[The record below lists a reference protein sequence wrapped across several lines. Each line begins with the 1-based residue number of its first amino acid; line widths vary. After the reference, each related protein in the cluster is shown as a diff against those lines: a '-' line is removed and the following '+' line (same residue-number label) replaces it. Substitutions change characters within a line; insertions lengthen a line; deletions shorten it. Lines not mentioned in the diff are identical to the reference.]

1 MITEYSNR
9 DHMGLY
15 TDYYELSMAQGYFY
29 TGKMDENA
37 VFDYFFRTNP
47 FGGGFLVFAGLAD
60 LLDSILM
67 FKYSEENLNYLTAKG
82 FKAEFIEYLKN
93 FRFKGK
99 IYSVREGEIVFPN
112 EPIVRIEGN
121 LIETQLIETILLNI
135 LNFQSLIATKA
146 FRISLVTREKPF
158 TDFGLRRAHGT
169 GGIQASRAAVIG
181 GASATSNVF
190 AGFRYNLPVMGTMA
204 HSWVQS
210 FEDEL
215 TAFRKYAE
223 INPGTTVLLVD
234 TYHTLK
240 SGVPNAITVA
250 KELKERGHRLV
261 GIRLDSGDLAYL
273 SKKSRNML
281 DEADLKDVK
290 IFVSNQL
297 NEYVIKSLEDQG
309 APIDGFGIGTEL
321 VTGHPDAAL
330 DGVYKLAE
338 CNDQPRMKISENIEK
353 VTLPGKKLLYRYY
366 DAEGR
371 FLRDGILLENE
382 DPDQCTRIYDN
393 FHPERS
399 TGVSNLKREL
409 IQEVVM
415 ENGEIKKPSPSPI
428 EIHAYLESRAL
439 HLPNE
444 HKRFIMPHIYKVGI
458 SKALLELRNELR
470 IKLDRDIQQNV

>member
-1 MITEYSNR
+1 
-9 DHMGLY
+9 MGLY
-15 TDYYELSMAQGYFY
+15 TDYYELSMAQGYYFS
-29 TGKMDENA
+29 GKKDESA

-47 FGGGFLVFAGLAD
+47 YGGGFVVFAGLED
-60 LLDSILM
+60 LLQSLLE
-67 FKYSEENLNYLTAKG
+67 FKYSEEDLNYLAGRDFQKK
-82 FKAEFIEYLKN
+82 FLQYLKN
-93 FRFKGK
+93 FRFKGRV
-99 IYSVREGEIVFPN
+99 YSVKEGEIVFPN
-112 EPIVRIEGN
+112 EPIVRFEGN
-121 LIETQLIETILLNI
+121 LIETQLIETMLLNI

-146 FRISLVTREKPF
+146 FRISLVAKEKPF

-169 GGIQASRAAVIG
+169 GGIQASRAAIIG
-181 GASATSNVF
+181 GASATSNVM
-190 AGFRYNLPVMGTMA
+190 AGFKYDLPVMGTMA
-204 HSWVQS
+204 HSWIQS

-215 TAFRKYAE
+215 TAFRNYAE
-223 INPGTTVLLVD
+223 INPDSTVLLVD

-250 KELKERGHRLV
+250 KELKETGHHLV

-273 SKKSRNML
+273 SKKSRSML
-281 DEADLKDVK
+281 DKAGLKEVK

-321 VTGHPDAAL
+321 VTGYPDAAL

-338 CNDQPRMKISENIEK
+338 CNGQPRMKISENIEK

-366 DAEGR
+366 DSEGG

-382 DPDQCTRIYDN
+382 DPDQCTHIYDTI
-393 FHPERS
+393 HPERS
-399 TGVSNLKREL
+399 TGISNLRREL

-415 ENGEIKKPSPSPI
+415 DKGKIILQSPLPVK
-428 EIHAYLESRAL
+428 IHEYLESRAA

-458 SKALLELRNELR
+458 SKTLLELRNELR
-470 IKLDRDIQQNV
+470 RKLDQDM